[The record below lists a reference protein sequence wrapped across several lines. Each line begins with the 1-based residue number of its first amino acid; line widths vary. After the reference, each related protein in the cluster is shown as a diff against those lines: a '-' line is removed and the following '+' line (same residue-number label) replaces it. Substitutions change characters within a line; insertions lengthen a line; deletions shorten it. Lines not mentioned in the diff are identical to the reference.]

1 MPCRQRRGRPRCRD
15 GGNRG
20 CDHQAAERP
29 LPWAGG
35 DISLV
40 PRRGE
45 VDLQRRRTNRV
56 AAGAPVR
63 KLLFIEQLGH
73 TRVPFAGYRPHH
85 RAGVE
90 LAAIDAHR
98 AAEAAADLEGGFDDR
113 VAREARRDRFEIGD
127 FPGGLRRAIPFLL
140 VGSGRRVGSALYGGE
155 RPGPHV
161 YCAKNGVFPRPPS
174 RPR

>member
-20 CDHQAAERP
+20 CNHQAAERP

-35 DISLV
+35 DHDISLV

-73 TRVPFAGYRPHH
+73 TRVPFAGYRPDH

-90 LAAIDAHR
+90 LATIDAQR
-98 AAEAAADLEGGFDDR
+98 AAEAAANLERRLDDG
-113 VAREARRDRFEIGD
+113 VAREARWDRFEISD
-127 FPGGLRRAIPFLL
+127 FAGRLRRAIPFLL
-140 VGSGRRVGSALYGGE
+140 VRSGCGAQGSPILCGQTVRPAYCAAERWKSGR
-155 RPGPHV
+155 P
-161 YCAKNGVFPRPPS
+161 
-174 RPR
+174 